1 MENANLD
8 RIVGRQGRSRPERK
22 RPSQGS
28 AGRA

>member
-8 RIVGRQGRSRPERK
+8 RIVGRQRAGRAERK
-22 RPSQGS
+22 RPSQGG